1 MGLSP
6 FLFIYFRLFYK
17 QFTVNNCS
25 IKVAGDRIQTRVL
38 WYQKQPRCQLC
49 HITAQPTLPFKPRS
63 EGDPPVKEEKICK
76 RCFTKVERIEWNR
89 TVLLTVVGV
98 HPLPWLIQSKEFGKF
113 KHASLVQLF
122 FNRLGL
128 QRCIAGLVIMEKG
141 WCTRGRVFEYWMD
154 NFTTILL

>member
-49 HITAQPTLPFKPRS
+49 HTTAQPTLPFKPRS
-63 EGDPPVKEEKICK
+63 EGDPPVKEEKYAK
-76 RCFTKVERIEWNR
+76 
-89 TVLLTVVGV
+89 GV
-98 HPLPWLIQSKEFGKF
+98 SPKLKE
-113 KHASLVQLF
+113 
-122 FNRLGL
+122 
-128 QRCIAGLVIMEKG
+128 
-141 WCTRGRVFEYWMD
+141 
-154 NFTTILL
+154 